1 MKWHRR
7 YLELARE
14 ISRWSKDPSTQVGAV
29 AVNPETG
36 QILST
41 GYNGFPRGIEDTE
54 ERLNDRTVKLCLTI
68 HAELNTIL
76 NASLTGVSLKG
87 SHMYVYG
94 LPPCSTCTLSIIQ
107 SGIKKVFFLKTDIE
121 KSDRWKESWNKSKQ
135 LLDEAGIEYEIC
147 DIFLV

>member
-14 ISRWSKDPSTQVGAV
+14 VSTWSKDPSTRVGAV
-29 AVNPETG
+29 AVNPKTG

-41 GYNGFPRGIEDTE
+41 GYNGFPRGISDTE
-54 ERLNDRTVKLCLTI
+54 ERLNNRDLKLCLTI

-76 NASLTGVSLKG
+76 NASLTGVSLEG

-107 SGIKKVFFLKTDIE
+107 SGIKKVLFLKTDIE

-135 LLDEAGIEYEIC
+135 LLEEAGIEYEIC